1 MKRWHLCC
9 SYNFHHQR
17 GGRWDVWALE
27 DKSGD
32 QTNNVLILPGFFSH
46 EYYEVRSFPQS
57 AARVLPIKQTV
68 HLWGTIFSGGLI
80 NIWCF
85 SECLWQQ
92 DGVSGSKW
100 TAVWFSDPCWVN
112 CRWLLRNDNDVF
124 SCRSC
129 HSGFYMWNKKEIKVI
144 KFDTDAWDFHKNWL
158 NTLWW
163 HFFTSIQN
171 GSGSPP
177 PHFLSSL
184 PLCPFFF
191 MSYCLFGSD
200 GMIPLTH
207 QAFIIMNTCMG
218 LNKKRGL
225 SSSSSLRR
233 RLRRVSPSSLLRLS
247 VFILFFLSL
256 SSYSALLLGE
266 QRGNE
271 RGGVR

>member
-1 MKRWHLCC
+1 MNITRLDRFL
-9 SYNFHHQR
+9 NQL
-17 GGRWDVWALE
+17 LE
-27 DKSGD
+27 CFLSNK
-32 QTNNVLILPGFFSH
+32 L
-46 EYYEVRSFPQS
+46 EE
-57 AARVLPIKQTV
+57 TV

-112 CRWLLRNDNDVF
+112 CHWLLRNDNDVF

-129 HSGFYMWNKKEIKVI
+129 RSGFYTWNKKKIKVI

-163 HFFTSIQN
+163 HFFTSIQS
-171 GSGSPP
+171 GSRSPP

-191 MSYCLFGSD
+191 VSYCLFGSD